1 MKVKKRSIVRS
12 FEDGKDDV
20 VMDGINNNNNNNNMM
35 MMLMMMMMLRMMK
48 TRTMR
53 NIKTTGKR
61 KQKSRKTHR
70 LCRHHRS
77 IGAIARWRSRKH

>member
-20 VMDGINNNNNNNNMM
+20 VMDGINNNNMMMMM
-35 MMLMMMMMLRMMK
+35 MMLMMLRMMK